1 VLRSTTPPPEPAHF
15 LVTRAC
21 LSILLQLDDQIAYEC
36 MKDFPLVQYAARY
49 WVEHAKSGNALLQTE
64 DMVKQ
69 LFDPRNPHFAR
80 WLSIWNMDYPP
91 REYVQPTPL
100 YHAALLNLCGV
111 AKWLV
116 NTCSQDINAYGGDYG
131 TPLHAA
137 SSTGSLEVVQYLL
150 MCNADDNQV
159 SYDHTLFYV
168 VSEGGQVLVPGL
180 LEVGADINSRDKKG
194 RTPLHVIEQGGEDV
208 ALLLLEHGA
217 DPAVRDDNGQTPLHV
232 AS

>member
-1 VLRSTTPPPEPAHF
+1 
-15 LVTRAC
+15 
-21 LSILLQLDDQIAYEC
+21 
-36 MKDFPLVQYAARY
+36 
-49 WVEHAKSGNALLQTE
+49 
-64 DMVKQ
+64 
-69 LFDPRNPHFAR
+69 
-80 WLSIWNMDYPP
+80 MDYPP

-180 LEVGADINSRDKKG
+180 LEVGPDINSRDKKG

-232 AS
+232 ASSSLGSFSSLVSMSIRVTIKAGHHSTLYNGEVTMSLYYC